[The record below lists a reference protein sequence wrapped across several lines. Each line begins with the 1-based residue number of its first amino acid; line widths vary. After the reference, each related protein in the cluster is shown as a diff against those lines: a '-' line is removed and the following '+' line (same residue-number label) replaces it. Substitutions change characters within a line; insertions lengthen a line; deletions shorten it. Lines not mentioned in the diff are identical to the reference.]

1 MNLPVSVLKSE
12 NMPAHALNTLTS
24 PALILGTF
32 WESVRGSAG
41 NPASDGA
48 IPSQVRAKLT
58 MIRKARSVIST
69 RKLEMSRMKV
79 RRAAMNR
86 PVS

>member
-32 WESVRGSAG
+32 GESVRDSAD